1 MCGRITITTGTI
13 VTTAR
18 SVWLPRVLLLMPTA
32 YTSTATRCTTAV
44 VATAA
49 TAAE

>member
-1 MCGRITITTGTI
+1 MYDRITIITGTI

-18 SVWLPRVLLLMPTA
+18 SVWFPRVPLLMPTA

-44 VATAA
+44 MVTAA